1 VATYSNYQLISHRM
15 RGRGWV
21 MVGDAAGF
29 VDPMLSPGVFLAVR
43 SAELVAAALAPFQ
56 RRGVTPSPAEVEA
69 ALRSYESE
77 QSAMLAAW
85 TELIGY
91 FYDGRLLA
99 LVRAGREWVAAGS
112 GSLRPLLQRHIE
124 RRIALQATGV
134 GTGSR
139 YSRALLRFLG
149 RYGLRGVDPAD
160 MVIR

>member
-1 VATYSNYQLISHRM
+1 
-15 RGRGWV
+15 
-21 MVGDAAGF
+21 
-29 VDPMLSPGVFLAVR
+29 
-43 SAELVAAALAPFQ
+43 
-56 RRGVTPSPAEVEA
+56 
-69 ALRSYESE
+69 
-77 QSAMLAAW
+77 MLAAW

-99 LVRAGREWVAAGS
+99 LVRAGREWVAAGP
-112 GSLRPLLQRHIE
+112 GFLRPLLQRHIE

-134 GTGSR
+134 GTRSR